1 MEQNAPTNSR
11 SVNAVRACVCVLAAL
26 FILQAVASMWNDAPT
41 FDEMVSPAA
50 GYAELFT
57 GDLRLVND
65 HPPLARVFMA
75 LPLLIFQPAL
85 PLEHSSWQQKEKV
98 QKYRYDFAE
107 QFFYVA
113 NHAADRMLFWS
124 RVPTVIW
131 SLVLGLLV
139 FRWAKELYGASAGLL
154 AFFLYS
160 FEPNIMAHSRLAT
173 NDLLLTLLIF
183 ATVYQLW
190 SYRNRPSPRGLLLT
204 GVLFGLAL
212 LSKFSAVVLLPILGA
227 LVLLA
232 PPTSFAGNDSARF
245 FSVTRWHAIARRLG
259 IALAVLGCVVVVGA
273 TVVLMFYGARWKL
286 ALAGLQQAIVHYR
299 AGQLAII
306 GHPAFLMGDYST
318 GGWWYYFPIAFAVKT
333 PVALLIF
340 VFVALALASFKK
352 RNVRYFLLVPLAVL
366 FCAGLGSHLNI
377 GLRHL
382 LPVYPFLIV
391 LASSIVT
398 IRFSRPRFF
407 AAGFCGLVLWYLFS
421 TLNVFPSYLAYFNEF
436 VGPRRGYLLLVDSNL
451 DWGQDVKRLK
461 NFMTERGIEQIYL
474 SYFGTA
480 SPCYYGIKFI
490 FLPGSPYS
498 CGENPKPESTDFIAV
513 SATNL
518 QSVYL
523 PVQSYGWLKGY
534 KPVAQIGYSIFVYD
548 IGNDAIAH
556 NNLGIVF
563 LQYHMLDQALQ
574 EFQLAAD
581 LQPENATARFNLGV
595 AHAFRSDFVAAG
607 KSFRKSL
614 ELDPQNRLARRGLEI
629 VHARE
634 AR

>member
-1 MEQNAPTNSR
+1 MLQNTPTHSL
-11 SVNAVRACVCVLAAL
+11 SVNTVRACVCVLAGL
-26 FILQAVASMWNDAPT
+26 FILQAIASMWNDAPT

-65 HPPLARVFMA
+65 HPPLARILMA
-75 LPLLIFQPAL
+75 LPLLIFRPAL
-85 PLEHSSWQQKEKV
+85 PLEHSSWQQKEKI

-113 NHAADRMLFWS
+113 NRTADRMLFWS
-124 RVPTVIW
+124 RIPIVIL

-139 FRWAKELYGASAGLL
+139 FEWANELYGAGAGLL

-173 NDLLLTLLIF
+173 NDLLVTLLIF
-183 ATVYQLW
+183 STIYQFW
-190 SYRNRPSPRGLLLT
+190 SYHAGPSLKGLLLT
-204 GVLFGLAL
+204 GVLLGLAL
-212 LSKFSAVVLLPILGA
+212 LSKFSAIVLLPILGILA
-227 LVLLA
+227 LLA
-232 PPTSFAGNDSARF
+232 PPRSLAGNGSPLFVA
-245 FSVTRWHAIARRLG
+245 VTRGRAIARRVA
-259 IALAVLGCVVVVGA
+259 IALAALFSVVGVA
-273 TVVLMFYGARWKL
+273 VTLLLIFYGASWKL
-286 ALAGLQQAIVHYR
+286 ALAGVHHALVHYR

-306 GHPAFLMGDYST
+306 GHRAFLMGDYST
-318 GGWWYYFPIAFAVKT
+318 DGWWYYFLIAFAVKT

-340 VFVALALASFKK
+340 ILVALALVSFRK
-352 RNVRYFLLVPLAVL
+352 NEAEYFLLIPVGVL
-366 FCAGLGSHLNI
+366 FCVGLGSHLNI
-377 GLRHL
+377 GLRHI

-398 IRFSRPRFF
+398 IRVSRPRFF
-407 AAGFCGLVLWYLFS
+407 AAGFCGLALWYLLS
-421 TLNVFPSYLAYFNEF
+421 TLRVFPSYLAYFNEF
-436 VGPRRGYLLLVDSNL
+436 VGPDRGYLTLVDSNL

-461 NFMTERGIEQIYL
+461 KFMMEKGIEQIYL

-490 FLPGSPYS
+490 FLPGSPS
-498 CGENPKPESTDFIAV
+498 NCGESPEPRSTHFIAV

-523 PVQSYGWLKGY
+523 PVDSYGWLKRY
-534 KPVAQIGYSIFVYD
+534 KPMAQIGYSIFVYD
-548 IGNDAIAH
+548 IRNDAVAH

-563 LQYHMLDQALQ
+563 LRYQMLAQALE
-574 EFQLAAD
+574 EFKLATE
-581 LQPENATARFNLGV
+581 LQPRNSTARFNLGV
-595 AHAFRSDFVAAG
+595 AYAFRSDFVEAE
-607 KSFRKSL
+607 KSFLKAL
-614 ELDPQNRLARRGLEI
+614 ELDPKNRLARKGLEI

-634 AR
+634 AL

>member
-1 MEQNAPTNSR
+1 MDQNPPVNSL
-11 SVNAVRACVCVLAAL
+11 SLHTVRASVCVLATL
-26 FILQAVASMWNDAPT
+26 FIVQAIASMWNDAPT

-50 GYAELFT
+50 GYAELLT

-75 LPLLIFQPAL
+75 LPLLILRPAL
-85 PLEHSSWQQKEKV
+85 PLEHSSWQQKEKI

-113 NHAADRMLFWS
+113 NRAADRMLFWS
-124 RVPTVIW
+124 RVPIV
-131 SLVLGLLV
+131 SLSLILGLLV
-139 FRWAKELYGASAGLL
+139 FQWAKELYGAGAGLL

-183 ATVYQLW
+183 STVYQFW
-190 SYRNRPSPRGLLLT
+190 SYHAAPSFKGLLLT
-204 GVLFGLAL
+204 GVLLGLAL
-212 LSKFSAVVLLPILGA
+212 LSKFSAIVLLPILGTLA
-227 LVLLA
+227 LLA
-232 PPTSFAGNDSARF
+232 PPASLAGNDSPRLVA
-245 FSVTRWHAIARRLG
+245 VTRGRAIAYRVA
-259 IALAVLGCVVVVGA
+259 IALAALGCVVAVGA
-273 TVVLMFYGARWKL
+273 TLLLMFYGASWKL
-286 ALAGLQQAIVHYR
+286 ALAGLQHAIVHYR

-306 GHPAFLMGDYST
+306 GHRAFLMGDYST
-318 GGWWYYFPIAFAVKT
+318 DGWWYYFPVAFTVKT

-340 VFVALALASFKK
+340 IVVALALVSFKK
-352 RNVRYFLLVPLAVL
+352 PQVSYFLLIPVGVL

-398 IRFSRPRFF
+398 IRFSSPRFF
-407 AAGFCGLVLWYLFS
+407 AAGFCGLVLWYLLS
-421 TLNVFPSYLAYFNEF
+421 TLRVFPSYLAYFNEF
-436 VGPRRGYLLLVDSNL
+436 VGPDRGYLTLVDSNL

-461 NFMTERGIEQIYL
+461 NFMTEKGIEQVYL

-480 SPCYYGIKFI
+480 NPCYYGIKFI
-490 FLPGSPYS
+490 FLPGTPSN
-498 CGENPKPESTDFIAV
+498 CGENPEPRSTHFIAV

-523 PVQSYGWLKGY
+523 PVDSYGWLKGY
-534 KPVAQIGYSIFVYD
+534 TPVAQIGYSIFVYD
-548 IGNDAIAH
+548 IRNDAIAH

-563 LQYHMLDQALQ
+563 LRYHMLDQALQ
-574 EFQLAAD
+574 EFELAAD
-581 LQPENATARFNLGV
+581 LQPRNSTARFNLGV
-595 AHAFRSDFVAAG
+595 AHAFRTDFVEAE
-607 KSFRKSL
+607 KSFHKAL
-614 ELDPQNRLARRGLEI
+614 ELDPNNRSARRGLEI
-629 VHARE
+629 VRARE
-634 AR
+634 IR